1 MRLLP
6 FLSLWLGLLGIAGGA
21 TTASAEGSPEK
32 IKVGVFVTN
41 LFDINFARH
50 DVEAQFWVWFNHADA
65 AFDSRKSVEIVNAR
79 STDVASSYRTPLEG
93 GAYWDQVKYSAVLD
107 EAWRVA
113 DFPFD
118 RQRIEIVLESTE
130 ADARKLQFVPDVEG
144 TKLRRDMRLPGWK
157 IEGIKISASNETYET
172 AYGDPS
178 LNPNGPSIYPRV
190 TVVVDVKRDGWRLML
205 STFIGFFLSIALAGI
220 VLTSNAFRRLSEV
233 IDMGA
238 QLAVGTGALFSTIG
252 AGYILQGGLP
262 PTTEFSLADAFQL
275 AAFAVTFLTM
285 LSIFGV
291 HVLRNKKNPETALL
305 VGRTLFLLYLVSVA
319 LIVYRVYAAVAA

>member
-1 MRLLP
+1 MHPVRLLT
-6 FLSLWLGLLGIAGGA
+6 LLLALLTAAVTGGSA
-21 TTASAEGSPEK
+21 RAEGSPEK

-50 DVEAQFWVWFNHADA
+50 DVEAQFWVWYNHANP
-65 AFDSRKSVEIVNAR
+65 AFDPRRSVEIVNAR
-79 STDVASSYRTPLEG
+79 STDVASSYRTPVDG
-93 GAYWDQVKYSAVLD
+93 GAFWDQVKYSTVLD
-107 EAWRVA
+107 QSWRVA

-118 RQRIEIVLESTE
+118 RQKIAIVLESTD

-144 TKLRRDMRLPGWK
+144 SKIRRDLKLSGWK
-157 IEGIKISASNETYET
+157 IEGIKISAGNEIYDT

-190 TVVVDVKRDGWRLML
+190 IIEVDVKRDGWRLML

-220 VLTSNAFRRLSEV
+220 VLTCNAFRRLSEV

-291 HVLRNKKNPETALL
+291 HVLRNKKSPETALL
-305 VGRTLFLLYLVSVA
+305 VGRVLFILYASSVG
-319 LIVYRVYAAVAA
+319 LIVYRVYLAVGA